1 MGAVDATMRASA
13 PYQKPRRERQQANPQ
28 KKYMGRKVFIEESDV
43 RSKRMARKAG
53 SLIIFVVDAS
63 GSMAL
68 NRMQAADV
76 LVPPT
81 RSIALTKKRLET
93 MACGGGSPLAH
104 ALSMAARTGMN
115 AQKSGDVGKVVVVC
129 IGDGRANVPLD
140 VSLGTAEPL
149 EPGTK
154 PDRQAL
160 KDELIDTA
168 KQLGSI
174 PGFSLLM
181 LDTENKFVSTGLAK
195 DIADAAQGRYFKLPK
210 TNEAA
215 IAELTQ
221 GAVGAMKG

>member
-1 MGAVDATMRASA
+1 
-13 PYQKPRRERQQANPQ
+13 
-28 KKYMGRKVFIEESDV
+28 
-43 RSKRMARKAG
+43 
-53 SLIIFVVDAS
+53 
-63 GSMAL
+63 
-68 NRMQAADV
+68 
-76 LVPPT
+76 
-81 RSIALTKKRLET
+81 
-93 MACGGGSPLAH
+93 
-104 ALSMAARTGMN
+104 MN

-149 EPGTK
+149 DPGTK

-160 KDELIDTA
+160 EDELIDTA

-221 GAVGAMKG
+221 GAVGAMKA

>member
-1 MGAVDATMRASA
+1 M
-13 PYQKPRRERQQANPQ
+13 
-28 KKYMGRKVFIEESDV
+28 
-43 RSKRMARKAG
+43 
-53 SLIIFVVDAS
+53 
-63 GSMAL
+63 
-68 NRMQAADV
+68 
-76 LVPPT
+76 
-81 RSIALTKKRLET
+81 
-93 MACGGGSPLAH
+93 AH

-160 KDELIDTA
+160 CPVPLTVRGKDELIDTA

-221 GAVGAMKG
+221 GAVGAMKA